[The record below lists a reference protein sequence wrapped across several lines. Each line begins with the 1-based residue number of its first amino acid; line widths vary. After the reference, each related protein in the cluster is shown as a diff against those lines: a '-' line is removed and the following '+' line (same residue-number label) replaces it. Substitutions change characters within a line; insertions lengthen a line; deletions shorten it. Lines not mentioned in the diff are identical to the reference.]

1 MNKKFVALISSVV
14 MLGSSIALAACGDD
28 NKNQF
33 TVAYLSGGRGE
44 RNIAARKLRL
54 SVWKQAK
61 KKQK

>member
-44 RNIAARKLRL
+44 TYVERLRGIPEDRRL
-54 SVWKQAK
+54 
-61 KKQK
+61 